1 MSHARLH
8 STFMYRLRAIEREIF
23 KHKKNNFF
31 CRSGYDHILLQSYL
45 VPHLFESRCRPKL
58 EKRGNKVSAIRTNVG
73 VHFRDATKLL
83 SPSTNLRSFG
93 KLFNLEQ
100 VKAHFPFGILRSVN
114 VLQDK
119 ELPRDPRLWKSDL
132 TGNDPITEAEI
143 EEAHQ
148 LFVKTGCQCLG
159 DYLTTYLK
167 LDVVILYKAM
177 QEWRL
182 SLKNLVHLDFVENNR
197 YTIAGFS
204 NLAGLK
210 LAAKNKRFGIFFPNN
225 SQIYRLLRRGMRG

>member
-1 MSHARLH
+1 M
-8 STFMYRLRAIEREIF
+8 
-23 KHKKNNFF
+23 
-31 CRSGYDHILLQSYL
+31 
-45 VPHLFESRCRPKL
+45 

-73 VHFRDATKLL
+73 VHFRDAVKLL

-93 KLFNLEQ
+93 KLFDLEQ
-100 VKAHFPFGILRSVN
+100 VKAHFPFGILNSVQ
-114 VLQDK
+114 VLQNKD
-119 ELPRDPRLWKSDL
+119 LPRDPKLWKSDL
-132 TGNDPITEAEI
+132 TGSDPITEAEI

-148 LFVKTGCQCLG
+148 LFLKDGCKCLG

-167 LDVVILYKAM
+167 LDVVILYKAL
-177 QEWRL
+177 QEWRK
-182 SLKNLVHLDFVENNR
+182 SLKTLVSIDFVENNK

-225 SQIYRLLRRGMRG
+225 SQVYRLLRRGMRG